1 MADDAAFQEAVE
13 ALRAGNKTKARELF
27 TGLVKTDQN
36 NVTYWIWLS
45 AAMETIVRSKQFR
58 EIRGKEMASEE

>member
-1 MADDAAFQEAVE
+1 MAEDAAFQEAVE

-27 TGLVKTDQN
+27 TGLVKTDQS

-45 AAMETIVRSKQFR
+45 AAMETTK
-58 EIRGKEMASEE
+58 